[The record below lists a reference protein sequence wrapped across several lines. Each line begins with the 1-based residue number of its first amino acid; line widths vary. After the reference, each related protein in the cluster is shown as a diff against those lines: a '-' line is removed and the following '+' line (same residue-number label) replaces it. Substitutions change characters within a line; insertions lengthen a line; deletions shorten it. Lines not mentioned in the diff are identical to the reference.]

1 MLNLDQLTI
10 RYMKTR
16 KRIAAFTLNELMVVL
31 IIIGIL
37 VLIALPS
44 LMPLI
49 TNARATEAKLQL
61 KHLQLL
67 ESNYFLTNSKYTSDV
82 NELGFEQQKL
92 VKDGGEANYRI
103 EIISAT
109 NNSFKGRATSTV
121 DFNQNGVFDTWEI
134 DQDKNLKEVQKD

>member
-1 MLNLDQLTI
+1 
-10 RYMKTR
+10 MKAL

-37 VLIALPS
+37 VLIALPN

-61 KHLQLL
+61 KHIQLL
-67 ESNYFLTNSKYTSDV
+67 ESTYFLTNSKYSSDL
-82 NELGFEQQKL
+82 NELGFDQQKL
-92 VKDGGEANYRI
+92 VKDGGEANYKV
-103 EIISAT
+103 EILSAT
-109 NNSFKGRATSTV
+109 NNSFKARATSTV
-121 DFNQNGVFDTWEI
+121 DFNQNGLFDTWEI